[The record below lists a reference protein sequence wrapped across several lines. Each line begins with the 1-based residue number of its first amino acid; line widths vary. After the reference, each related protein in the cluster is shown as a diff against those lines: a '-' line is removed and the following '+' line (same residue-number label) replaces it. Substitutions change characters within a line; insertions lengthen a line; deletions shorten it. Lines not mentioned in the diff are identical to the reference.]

1 MIKITKNSFAGTL
14 ESSDCL
20 VTITPNKTENVNFE
34 INSVVFKQYGNLILK
49 AAKDT
54 VKKFEIT
61 GADIKIQDMGAFDC
75 VIEARVETAIKR
87 AFSAM
92 KGAKS

>member
-1 MIKITKNSFAGTL
+1 MIKISQNAFAGTL

-20 VTITPNKTENVNFE
+20 VTITPNESNEVNFE
-34 INSVVFKQYGNLILK
+34 INSVVFKQYGNSILK
-49 AAKDT
+49 ATQNT
-54 VKKFEIT
+54 VKKFDIS

-87 AFSAM
+87 AL
-92 KGAKS
+92 KGAK